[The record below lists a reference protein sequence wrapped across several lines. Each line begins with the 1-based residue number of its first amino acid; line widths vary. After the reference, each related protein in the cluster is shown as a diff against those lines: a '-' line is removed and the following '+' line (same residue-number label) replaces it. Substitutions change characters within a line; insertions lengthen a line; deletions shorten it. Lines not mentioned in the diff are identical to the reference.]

1 MIPQPNFPTFQ
12 TFIKFG
18 KFIMSLVVTCKTFYM
33 ESYNDINYTQNYFR
47 PGKIPAKKQK
57 KPLPREIVFV
67 IKIKT

>member
-1 MIPQPNFPTFQ
+1 
-12 TFIKFG
+12 
-18 KFIMSLVVTCKTFYM
+18 MSLVVTCKTFYM

-47 PGKIPAKKQK
+47 PGEIPAKKQK